1 MKCPICA
8 STSIENQAK
17 FRAKHVCFINLDR
30 VKCIDCDLHFAH
42 PMPASQDLN
51 SYNASYHES
60 AHGGS
65 ERNQKQRLFYRLGQN
80 TPKLYSQQSIFKQF

>member
-1 MKCPICA
+1 MKCPVCT
-8 STSIENQAK
+8 SMSIEKQAK
-17 FRAKHVCFINLDR
+17 FRAEHICFSNLER
-30 VKCIDCDLHFAH
+30 VKCIDCGLHFAY

-65 ERNQKQRLFYRLGQN
+65 ERNENKGFL
-80 TPKLYSQQSIFKQF
+80 